1 MQLGKRINSVHHP
14 YALTSTQV
22 RLKKTDRPWAYPHG
36 RSVFHNAQELE
47 EFEGAVGEFAE
58 RGGDFFVAAEA
69 EQADGGVA
77 KRGQV
82 LRGVSELYLALV
94 LAERHVA
101 DPV

>member
-1 MQLGKRINSVHHP
+1 MDAWTPQWHRPHTRTSQTKRI
-14 YALTSTQV
+14 A
-22 RLKKTDRPWAYPHG
+22 HG

-77 KRGQV
+77 KRGQI